1 MFLNDVNL
9 YRLLSTTC
17 YTDDLI
23 SYKMSV
29 IKIRSRSPHSYLTKS
44 HDLACLK
51 SSSFHISVI
60 KLNKEN
66 RCFKPRNIIIPYDT
80 LVHIK
85 ILKGVV
91 YHMAPKCISNYVF
104 LYYLCIKTEENVF
117 VRIKDGT
124 SRVPSS

>member
-29 IKIRSRSPHSYLTKS
+29 IKIRVYSPHSYLTKS

-60 KLNKEN
+60 KLNKV
-66 RCFKPRNIIIPYDT
+66 Y
-80 LVHIK
+80 K
-85 ILKGVV
+85 IGVSSHV
-91 YHMAPKCISNYVF
+91 ILSFHM
-104 LYYLCIKTEENVF
+104 TH
-117 VRIKDGT
+117 
-124 SRVPSS
+124 